1 MDTTTAAILPILQY
15 TESIVETVR
24 RNRVTVI
31 IAETGSGKTTQIP
44 QMLEDA
50 GLAGTGM
57 IGVTQPRRVVRFSFS
72 CLTKLTEQCTLPLE
86 RGCFHLAKNQE

>member
-1 MDTTTAAILPILQY
+1 METMDTAAILPILQY
-15 TESIVETVR
+15 TEPIVETVR

-57 IGVTQPRRVVRFSFS
+57 IGVTQPRRVVRVFF
-72 CLTKLTEQCTLPLE
+72 LAFGQTQEQKLP
-86 RGCFHLAKNQE
+86 